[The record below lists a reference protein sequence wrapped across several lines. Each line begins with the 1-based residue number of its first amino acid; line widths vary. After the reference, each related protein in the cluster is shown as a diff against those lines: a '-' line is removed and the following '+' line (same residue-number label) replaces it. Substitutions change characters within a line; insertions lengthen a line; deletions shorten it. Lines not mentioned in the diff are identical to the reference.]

1 MYCQEFEMCLS
12 PRFFCFQIKTNIL
25 SWQCSSCLTQ
35 SLLFPFWN
43 NKDWVTFQIIG
54 GTFNCSYYL
63 CIYLTTSAGM
73 AERIILKWGFINV
86 VFWKSEIIRDFP
98 YSGLWF
104 LVRLEPQSLTG
115 SILLEHLSLIISE
128 YMIVLKCMPVEAI
141 FNDSFLQKFRSLIL
155 HHHFLV
161 LMGTLA
167 YVFVCWLL
175 QT

>member
-1 MYCQEFEMCLS
+1 MWLS
-12 PRFFCFQIKTNIL
+12 PCYFKKEIIRTESN
-25 SWQCSSCLTQ
+25 SCCTANLGY
-35 SLLFPFWN
+35 LFWFEN
-43 NKDWVTFQIIG
+43 RKNED
-54 GTFNCSYYL
+54 CSYYL

-104 LVRLEPQSLTG
+104 LVGLEPQSLTG